1 MISQDIWGGWSLVLW
16 PLSILLL
23 CHSQCIKSV
32 SLRLIGWPLH
42 TVESISSR
50 KQGEGRQWSILFVHL
65 IPFQE
70 EKSFSGAPSDFSSG
84 LIDQSS
90 FPLLD
95 YSWTK
100 WKELPWVVRSIMTH
114 PWDMGKLNSLVSKKD
129 GENDNFH
136 HLSPTGLSIYMFI
149 PISQLIPPAPFPPC
163 YSYVCSAHVHLIFLL
178 CR

>member
-1 MISQDIWGGWSLVLW
+1 MVFLQMISQDIWGGWSLVLW

-23 CHSQCIKSV
+23 CHCQCIKSV

-42 TVESISSR
+42 AVESISSR
-50 KQGEGRQWSILFVHL
+50 KQGEWRQWSILFVYL

-70 EKSFSGAPSDFSSG
+70 EKSFSGAPPDFSSG

-100 WKELPWVVRSIMTH
+100 WKELPWLVRSIMTH

-129 GENDNFH
+129 GANDNFH
-136 HLSPTGLSIYMFI
+136 HLSPTGLSIYI
-149 PISQLIPPAPFPPC
+149 C
-163 YSYVCSAHVHLIFLL
+163 
-178 CR
+178 